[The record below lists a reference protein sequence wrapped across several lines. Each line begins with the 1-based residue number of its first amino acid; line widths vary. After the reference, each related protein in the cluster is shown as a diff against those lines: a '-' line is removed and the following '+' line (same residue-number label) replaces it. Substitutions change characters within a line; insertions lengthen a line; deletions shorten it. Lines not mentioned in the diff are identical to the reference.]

1 MLLKSISSVV
11 RWRFVRGVL
20 IDPYCRNEV
29 LSYKYCS
36 LCCFAASFN
45 RSGKGCGEYSLY
57 WCSRL
62 FASSV
67 FSIIYSMALQARP
80 EKANQISGLM
90 ITAVAGGEW

>member
-1 MLLKSISSVV
+1 MLLKSISLVM
-11 RWRFVRGVL
+11 RWCFVRGVL
-20 IDPYCRNEV
+20 VDPYCRNEIFP
-29 LSYKYCS
+29 YKYCS
-36 LCCFAASFN
+36 LCRFAVSFN

-80 EKANQISGLM
+80 EKANQIS
-90 ITAVAGGEW
+90 V